1 MASPL
6 HKESNTMSKQASP
19 WASSALQRVLFGFF
33 VVVIS
38 FLIVVYLVDP
48 AIYVQVLLGSTSPTD
63 SHPVAATAF
72 LAAILVFVSFL
83 VVGLFRR
90 WRWLF
95 WGLMLA
101 FIAEVIA
108 LPIDV
113 LQLAGALPLEYPVW
127 YEAIR
132 LGVSCVQLGI
142 GVWMIWLYRRYG
154 VWAMG
159 SRAGASW
166 REQLFGSA

>member
-1 MASPL
+1 M
-6 HKESNTMSKQASP
+6 TKQASP
-19 WASSALQRVLFGFF
+19 WASSALQRVLIVFF
-33 VVVIS
+33 VGVTG
-38 FLIVVYLVDP
+38 FLLVVYAADP
-48 AIYVQVLLGSTSPTD
+48 AIYVQVLLRKVSPDD
-63 SHPVAATAF
+63 SHPLAATAF
-72 LAAILVFVSFL
+72 LVAILVLVSFL

-95 WGLMLA
+95 WGILA
-101 FIAEVIA
+101 AFVAEVIA

-113 LQLAGALPLEYPVW
+113 LQLAGLLPLDYPVW
-127 YEAIR
+127 YEACR

-142 GVWMIWLYRRYG
+142 GVWMIALYRRYG